1 MPVRIAIACFLTV
14 SLLSL
19 PTHAVAGDFEFRLIV
34 LEETPPENI
43 DRILQYSFSKAG
55 IAFAVKWLSVWAV
68 AIALGGAVI
77 LRGRARTG

>member
-1 MPVRIAIACFLTV
+1 MEPTLAPSFEELIPALPEIGLAAGAGSIGCFVVPWLTGI
-14 SLLSL
+14 L
-19 PTHAVAGDFEFRLIV
+19 GD
-34 LEETPPENI
+34 
-43 DRILQYSFSKAG
+43 QAG